1 MAAVAPALTGCT
13 FMRTSPRQSSV
24 CAVQFEA
31 ARDRHVRAAVGRSA
45 AQRPPRGGDLWSGS
59 MRFERDQEAAPAVN
73 PGSTALGDETALS
86 VSCHSVYV
94 FSLSFGVQVGV
105 SLSGVSPDSGGTS
118 HEGDSDSAR
127 VDRPVRTACE
137 LAYRYTPAH
146 RTRIRRA
153 LLRRTRV
160 LTQNDLTCP
169 TIESP
174 RERVL
179 GTCG

>member
-1 MAAVAPALTGCT
+1 MV
-13 FMRTSPRQSSV
+13 RK
-24 CAVQFEA
+24 
-31 ARDRHVRAAVGRSA
+31 HVRLGR
-45 AQRPPRGGDLWSGS
+45 DH
-59 MRFERDQEAAPAVN
+59 EAAPAVN

-94 FSLSFGVQVGV
+94 FSLSFGVSALWRV
-105 SLSGVSPDSGGTS
+105 SLTVCDPAP
-118 HEGDSDSAR
+118 EGDSDSAR

-160 LTQNDLTCP
+160 LTENDLTCR
-169 TIESP
+169 TIE
-174 RERVL
+174 
-179 GTCG
+179 

>member
-1 MAAVAPALTGCT
+1 MV
-13 FMRTSPRQSSV
+13 RK
-24 CAVQFEA
+24 
-31 ARDRHVRAAVGRSA
+31 HVRLGR
-45 AQRPPRGGDLWSGS
+45 DH
-59 MRFERDQEAAPAVN
+59 EAAPAVN

-94 FSLSFGVQVGV
+94 FSLSFGV
-105 SLSGVSPDSGGTS
+105 SALWRLSDAPVRTP
-118 HEGDSDSAR
+118 EGDSDSAR

-160 LTQNDLTCP
+160 LTENDLTCDN
-169 TIESP
+169 
-174 RERVL
+174 
-179 GTCG
+179 